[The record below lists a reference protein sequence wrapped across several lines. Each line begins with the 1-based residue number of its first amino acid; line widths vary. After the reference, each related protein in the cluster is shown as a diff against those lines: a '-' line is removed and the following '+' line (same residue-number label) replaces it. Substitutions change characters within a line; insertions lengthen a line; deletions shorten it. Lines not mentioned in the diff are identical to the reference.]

1 MQTHKPSFQLRLD
14 EPYQATRLNTLPLR
28 EKPAYRVAM
37 QADASG
43 CSLPELLAVIIGGSE
58 QIEIAE
64 RLLASFGSI
73 GQLALAHPN
82 EIVRVKGVGNQAALR
97 IKAALALGRKLLH
110 TCPGGRCQGPEEER
124 PMIHTAADAAVIL
137 MPLLA
142 HRGQEVLVVLA
153 LDTRNRVVDTI
164 EVYRGSLNASPV
176 RVCELFRPAI
186 QRNCASVILSHN
198 HPSGDPSPSPEDINL
213 TRLTVQAGKLLDI
226 DVLDHLVIGQSWW
239 VSLKEK
245 GLGFN

>member
-1 MQTHKPSFQLRLD
+1 MDMQTHKPSFQLQLD
-14 EPYQATRLNTLPLR
+14 EPYQPTRLNALPLR

-43 CSLPELLAVIIGGSE
+43 CNLPELLAVIIGGSE

-64 RLLASFGSI
+64 RLLVSFGSI

-82 EIVRVKGVGNQAALR
+82 EIVRVKGIGNQAALR
-97 IKAALALGRKLLH
+97 IKAALALGRKLL
-110 TCPGGRCQGPEEER
+110 QPEEER
-124 PMIHTAADAAVIL
+124 PIIHTPADAAVIL

-142 HRGQEVLVVLA
+142 HRGQEILAVLA

-198 HPSGDPSPSPEDINL
+198 HPSGDPKPSNEDVNL
-213 TRLTVQAGKLLDI
+213 TRIAVQAGKLLDI
-226 DVLDHLVIGQSWW
+226 DVLDHLVIGQSCW

>member
-82 EIVRVKGVGNQAALR
+82 EIVRVKGVGNLAALR
-97 IKAALALGRKLLH
+97 IKAALALGRKLL
-110 TCPGGRCQGPEEER
+110 QPEEER
-124 PMIHTAADAAVIL
+124 PIIHTPADAAVIL

-164 EVYRGSLNASPV
+164 EVYRGSLNSSPV

-198 HPSGDPSPSPEDINL
+198 HPSGDPSPSPEDVNL

-226 DVLDHLVIGQSWW
+226 AVLDHLVIGQSCW

>member
-97 IKAALALGRKLLH
+97 IKAALALGRKLL
-110 TCPGGRCQGPEEER
+110 QPEEER

-226 DVLDHLVIGQSWW
+226 DVLDHLVIGQSCW

>member
-1 MQTHKPSFQLRLD
+1 MQTHKPSFQLQLD
-14 EPYQATRLNTLPLR
+14 EPYQPTRLNTLPLR

-82 EIVRVKGVGNQAALR
+82 EIARVKGVGNQAALR
-97 IKAALALGRKLLH
+97 IKAALALGRKLL
-110 TCPGGRCQGPEEER
+110 QPEEER
-124 PMIHTAADAAVIL
+124 PIIHTPADAAVIL

-198 HPSGDPSPSPEDINL
+198 HPSGDPSPSPEDVNL

-226 DVLDHLVIGQSWW
+226 DVLDHLVIGQSCW